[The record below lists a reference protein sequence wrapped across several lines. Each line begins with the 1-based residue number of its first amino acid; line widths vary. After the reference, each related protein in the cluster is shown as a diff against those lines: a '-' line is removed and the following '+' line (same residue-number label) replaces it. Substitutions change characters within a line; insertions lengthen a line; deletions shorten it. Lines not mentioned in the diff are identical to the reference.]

1 MQTLDTIPPELC
13 HLKNLKNLYYYGN
26 LKLLQQRK
34 IAIIGSR
41 NPNPYTQNFTK
52 NIAKKISQHAV
63 IISGGALGVDI
74 LAHSTAL
81 PNTIMVSPSS
91 LDIIYPKTNQ
101 KIIQEIYQK
110 GLIISQFDPPSIPR
124 PYSFLEHNKIIITLA
139 ESIIIPQADLKSGS
153 MQSAKDAISPGKKI
167 YVPPHHLGQSEGT
180 QSLAREGKANVIWEI
195 DSFLEELFKK
205 TKSQNTQPQSTDEI
219 LEFCKTNPF
228 FEEAFIKFG
237 EAIFTYELEG
247 KIQRNNGRIEVI

>member
-1 MQTLDTIPPELC
+1 MQTLSTIPLELQ
-13 HLKNLKNLYYYGN
+13 HLKNLKTLYYHGN
-26 LKLLQQRK
+26 LQLLQQRK

-41 NPNPYTQNFTK
+41 NPNPYAQNFTK
-52 NIAKKISQHAV
+52 EISKKISSYAT
-63 IISGGALGVDI
+63 IISGGALGIDI
-74 LAHSTAL
+74 LAHSAAL

-110 GLIISQFDPPSIPR
+110 GLMLSQFSPPYIPKH
-124 PYSFLEHNKIIITLA
+124 YSFLERNKIIISLA
-139 ESIIIPQADLKSGS
+139 ESIIIPQADLESGS
-153 MQSAKDAISPGKKI
+153 MQSAKYALSLGKKI

-180 QSLAREGKANVIWEI
+180 QRLAKEGKADVIWEV
-195 DSFLEELFKK
+195 DSFLSTLFE
-205 TKSQNTQPQSTDEI
+205 TTSYQSADEI

-237 EAIFTYELEG
+237 EILFTYELEG
-247 KIQRNNGRIEVI
+247 KILRNNGRIEVV